1 MIPVWPSRFPW
12 DTESRSVLSGLLG
25 LADLWPRVGLEWD
38 QSQWDTCKAKEPLAL
53 RGAFGVMLVPM
64 GVPSV
69 PRATTW
75 PGRRWRG
82 PESLWDPQ
90 AGPWWAH
97 DLGPGIPALDF
108 QHTWQILSWEV
119 VFWVELMDVGS
130 VYLPA

>member
-12 DTESRSVLSGLLG
+12 DTKPRSVLSGLLG
-25 LADLWPRVGLEWD
+25 LADLWPRVGPEWD
-38 QSQWDTCKAKEPLAL
+38 QSQRTPARQRSLWHFL

-82 PESLWDPQ
+82 PESLWDLQ

-108 QHTWQILSWEV
+108 
-119 VFWVELMDVGS
+119 
-130 VYLPA
+130 